1 MKCQKLGIQLLALP
15 LAICLLATAHAADQ
29 PSIIEKS
36 TGRAFHF
43 DPVRIQKQAD
53 SVLALMSYSVILDL
67 ASSSLSIQGS
77 GNEKQTLAMSQ
88 LGGGATMSVETPLYL
103 EGAIAYSRYD
113 PTFVATSGAETRNV
127 PLKWTTATATGGVGW
142 DFPVVENL
150 VFRPILSFSLG
161 AVASDLKLA
170 NWWLNYK
177 TGKEYKFIDGGSMN
191 ALGLGGALMLDYE
204 QVLPEH
210 EIDVELRYSAM
221 HLQGFA
227 NGDGLN
233 SDADSQTANL
243 WARWRAPTG
252 LVVMSR
258 PLRYVLE
265 LSHSHYFGDQAGML
279 GFAYLSTVGAGF
291 EFDSTNYS
299 NLISRT
305 RLLVRYMFGPDV
317 SGIGGSI
324 AVSF

>member
-1 MKCQKLGIQLLALP
+1 MTPLTQAIDLP
-15 LAICLLATAHAADQ
+15 
-29 PSIIEKS
+29 SFVEKNS
-36 TGRAFHF
+36 GRSFTF
-43 DPVRIQKQAD
+43 DPVRIQKKAD
-53 SVLALMSYSVILDL
+53 GVLALMSYSVILDL

-77 GNEKQTLAMSQ
+77 GGEKQNLAMSQ

-113 PTFVATSGAETRNV
+113 PTFVATSGSETRSV
-127 PLKWTTATATGGVGW
+127 PLKWTTVTATGGIGW

-150 VFRPILSFSLG
+150 VFRPIVNFSLG

-177 TGKEYKFIDGGSMN
+177 TGNEYKFIDGGSMN

-204 QVLPEH
+204 LVLPEH
-210 EIDVELRYSAM
+210 EIDVELRYSAI

-227 NGDGLN
+227 NGNSLN
-233 SDADSQTANL
+233 SNADSQTANI

-252 LVVMSR
+252 LVLMSR

-265 LSHSHYFGDQAGML
+265 FSHSRYFGDQAGIL
-279 GFAYLSTVGAGF
+279 GFDNLSTLGAGF
-291 EFDSTNYS
+291 EFDSSNYS

-305 RLLVRYMFGPDV
+305 RILMRYMFGQDV
-317 SGIGGSI
+317 SGIGASI